1 MAKLE
6 RSITINAPVEKVF
19 NYVRDPNN
27 QQEIWPSVVEVE
39 DVKWLP
45 NGGYSHRFVYKMA
58 GVRFEGT
65 GEQIEYI
72 PNQRFVVKVAGGP
85 EATLDW
91 RFQPED
97 GGTKLTVEAEYTV
110 PVPVL
115 GKVAEALVV
124 KMNANEAEAVMA
136 NLKARMET

>member
-19 NYVRDPNN
+19 NYVSDPHNHL
-27 QQEIWPSVVEVE
+27 EFWPSVVEVK
-39 DVKWLP
+39 DVKRLP

-58 GVRFEGT
+58 GVRFEGAS
-65 GEQIEYI
+65 EHIEYI
-72 PNQRFVVKVAGGP
+72 PNQRFVEKATGGID
-85 EATLDW
+85 ATLDW
-91 RFQPED
+91 GFQHEN
-97 GGTKLTVEAEYTV
+97 GGTKITVEAEYTV

-124 KMNANEAEAVMA
+124 KLNANEAEAILV
-136 NLKARMET
+136 NLKVRMEA